1 MNATKQ
7 RNIKRSGTSTETQ
20 MFQPSQTQCLSPTRD
35 QSPTR
40 LTRFWLEIE
49 NIQDIV

>member
-7 RNIKRSGTSTETQ
+7 RNIQRSETSTTQ
-20 MFQPSQTQCLSPTRD
+20 MFQPSQTQCISPTRD